1 MRVRCQICFEW
12 IAEVSRSFLSY
23 PMTGAMFKSPDTHH
37 GVEPPFPV
45 SATWEHMRCPYGA
58 HRPFI
63 KDDEIQTDEGMIT
76 LPKDGSR
83 LVYKVER
90 EILTATAPPP
100 LKMTKALNRKDFST
114 ERTVKK
120 RELIKEDA
128 EDVHVRGVRQG
139 IQDSKGKGRVPGKG
153 KAEVFTCETCEKE
166 FDKEINL
173 NRHKRMAHK
182 GV

>member
-12 IAEVSRSFLSY
+12 ISEASRSFLSY

-37 GVEPPFPV
+37 GVEPPFLV
-45 SATWEHMRCPYGA
+45 QQTWEDFRCPYGN

-63 KDDEIQTDEGMIT
+63 KDDEIQTDEGLIT
-76 LPKDGSR
+76 LPRDGSS
-83 LVYKVER
+83 LVYKKPEIKR
-90 EILTATAPPP
+90 EDI
-100 LKMTKALNRKDFST
+100 ST

-173 NRHKRMAHK
+173 NRHKRMAHR
-182 GV
+182 